1 MNIRVGVCFLAM
13 LVLTAAGAAA
23 QSVGATTGSLNGRV
37 ADASGGVLPG
47 VTVTATSPALQGART
62 TISNEEG
69 TYRLPGLPPGVYAV
83 QYDLGG
89 FGSVIREGINIGV
102 GFTATVNVDLKMASL
117 QETVTV
123 SGASPVVDVSSTKT
137 ATIFEAKQLE
147 SLPNARDFW
156 SIMAQ
161 APAVQ
166 LQRIDVGG
174 SSAGTQTGYSA
185 YDTKSDQHRPMVEGI
200 VNTEGTNAAGF
211 YYDYGAFDEVSV
223 GTGTSSAEM
232 PWPGIISQ
240 FVSKSGG
247 NKYHGRLYGDYENPS
262 VQSSNIDAAQTAAGL
277 KGSAS
282 LPVTELNRMH
292 RYYDLNGDLGGFLRK
307 DKVWWYGSLRQQ
319 DIQSVLPNF
328 PVKPFETGLKNVS
341 GKATYALSTNNKL
354 IAYAMW
360 GQKYQPNR
368 LDTYLI
374 AATAA
379 IHNSADSTLLQ
390 QYWGH
395 TYKGEWDSILS
406 DKMFFE
412 VRGGQ
417 FGYDW
422 PYRRNSNAP
431 AFQDL
436 STNVVSGG
444 NQDGWWTNRRRN
456 QVFGTLSIFK
466 DGWAGS
472 HNFKI
477 GGEVF
482 NESTEY
488 KRGAGGVGNVPGDV
502 LHVLRN
508 GLPSEVL
515 LFQSPVDSFDGLRT
529 FGAYITDTWRA
540 TGKLTL
546 SLGARFDRYRS
557 FLPAQTGPPSGTFN
571 TAPQVSFASIDNL
584 LTWNLPAPRL
594 GFTYDLVG
602 NGRTVIKGNYAQYW
616 WNPGTSVIAENLN
629 NNPVDWYNRYN
640 WVDKNGNGVW
650 DNGEQGL
657 LTASRGGVGSAI
669 LDPAGLNDTFTR
681 EAAAWVERELVPNV
695 GVHAGFVWRRIS
707 QLVQLN
713 NANRP
718 LSAFSAPTTIL
729 DPGPDG
735 VLHTADDGA
744 SIPGFNLSA
753 TALALPVLN
762 ELQNT
767 SGHDDFYTLELS
779 ASKRAT
785 GRWSMSG
792 SFSYRWNMDNASSYF
807 GNSLRALQDVATPND
822 LINTDAGRYNFTTW
836 AFKINGTYEAGYGL
850 RITPSIR
857 NQSGQ
862 PYGRTISAGTANGIN
877 YGTARIL
884 TEAIDSHRQDTITI
898 VDVRVE
904 KAFHI
909 GAGQT
914 VSAFVDGY
922 NLTNTNAATNINWS
936 SGSTYLTPSTII
948 PPRLA
953 RFGVRFD
960 W

>member
-1 MNIRVGVCFLAM
+1 MKIRLGVWLFAIFA
-13 LVLTAAGAAA
+13 LTGGAASA
-23 QSVGATTGSLNGRV
+23 QSVSATTGSLNGRI

-47 VTVTATSPALQGART
+47 VTVTATSPALQGTRT

-69 TYRLPGLPPGVYAV
+69 TYRIPGVPPGVYTV
-83 QYDLGG
+83 QYELGG
-89 FGSVIREGINIGV
+89 FGTVIRQAINISV
-102 GFTATVNVDLKMASL
+102 GFTASVNVELKVASL

-156 SIMAQ
+156 SIMGQ

-174 SSAGTQTGYSA
+174 STAGTQTGYSS
-185 YDTKSDQHRPMVEGI
+185 YDTKADQHRPMIEGI

-211 YYDYGAFDEVSV
+211 YYDYGAFEEVSV

-247 NKYHGRLYGDYENPS
+247 NTYHGRLYSDYESPS
-262 VQSSNIDAAQTAAGL
+262 VQSSNIDAAQIAAGL
-277 KGSAS
+277 KGSAT
-282 LPVTELNRMH
+282 LPATELNRMH
-292 RYYDLNGDLGGFLRK
+292 RYYDLNGDLGGFLKK
-307 DKVWWYGSLRQQ
+307 DTVWWYGSLRQQ

-341 GKATYALSTNNKL
+341 AKGTYAINPNNKL
-354 IAYAMW
+354 IGYGMW

-374 AATAA
+374 GATAA
-379 IHNSADSTLLQ
+379 IHNSADSTLNQ

-395 TYKGEWDSILS
+395 TYKAEWDSVLS

-422 PYRRNSNAP
+422 PYTRNSSAP

-444 NQDGWWTNRRRN
+444 NQDGWWTNRRRD

-477 GGEVF
+477 GGELF

-488 KRGAGGVGNVPGDV
+488 KRGFGGVGNVPGDV

-508 GLPSEVL
+508 GVPSEVL

-529 FGAYITDTWRA
+529 IGLYITDTWRA
-540 TGKLTL
+540 TSKLTL

-557 FLPAQTGPPSGTFN
+557 FLPSQIGPPTSAFN
-571 TAPQVSFASIDNL
+571 TAPPVSFAAVDNL

-594 GFTYDLVG
+594 GFTYDLTG
-602 NGRTVIKGNYAQYW
+602 NGKTVLKGNYAQYW

-629 NNPVDWYNRYN
+629 NNPVDWYNRYT
-640 WVDKNGNGVW
+640 WTDRNGNGVW
-650 DNGEQGL
+650 DQGEQSNL
-657 LTASRGGVGSAI
+657 SASRGGVGSAI
-669 LDPAGLNDTFTR
+669 LDPAGLQDTFTR
-681 EAAAWVERELVPNV
+681 EAAGWVEHELVPNV

-718 LSAFSAPTTIL
+718 LSAFNVPTTIL

-735 VLHTADDGA
+735 VLRTSDDGA
-744 SIPGFNLSA
+744 SIAGFNLSA
-753 TALALPVLN
+753 AALALPVLN

-767 SGHDDFYTLELS
+767 NGHDDFYTLELS
-779 ASKRAT
+779 ASKRAS

-792 SFSYRWNMDNASSYF
+792 SFSYRWNMDNSAAYF

-836 AFKINGTYEAGYGL
+836 AFKINGSYEAKYGI

-862 PYGRTISAGTANGIN
+862 PYGRTISAAAGNGIN

-884 TEAIDSHRQDTITI
+884 TEAIDSHRQDTIT
-898 VDVRVE
+898 VLDVRVE
-904 KAFHI
+904 KGFKI
-909 GAGQT
+909 SGRKNL
-914 VSAFVDGY
+914 SAFVDGY
-922 NLTNTNAATNINWS
+922 NLANTNAATNINWS
-936 SGSTYLTPSTII
+936 SGATFLTPSTII
-948 PPRLA
+948 GPRLA
-953 RFGVRFD
+953 RFGLKFD

>member
-1 MNIRVGVCFLAM
+1 MGIRVGVWVLALM
-13 LVLTAAGAAA
+13 ALAAGGADA
-23 QSVGATTGSLNGRV
+23 QSVGATTGSLNGRI

-69 TYRLPGLPPGVYAV
+69 AYRLPGVPPGVYTV

-89 FGSVIREGINIGV
+89 FGTVIREGINIGV
-102 GFTATVNVDLKMASL
+102 GVTATVNVELKVASL

-137 ATIFEAKQLE
+137 ATIFDAKQLE

-156 SIMAQ
+156 SVMAQ

-174 SSAGTQTGYSA
+174 SSAGTQTGYSS

-247 NKYHGRLYGDYENPS
+247 NTYHGRIYSDYQSPD
-262 VQSSNIDAAQTAAGL
+262 VQSTNIDAGQIAAGL

-282 LPVTELNRMH
+282 LPATELNRMH
-292 RYYDLNGDLGGFLRK
+292 TYYDLNGDVGGFLKK

-328 PVKPFETGLKNVS
+328 PVKPFETKLKNVS
-341 GKATYALSTNNKL
+341 AKATYSLNTNNKL
-354 IAYAMW
+354 IGYGMW

-368 LDTYLI
+368 LDTFLI
-374 AATAA
+374 GSGSA
-379 IHNSADSTLLQ
+379 IHNSADSTLKQ

-395 TYKGEWDSILS
+395 TYKAEWDSVLN
-406 DKMFFE
+406 DRMFFE

-422 PYRRNSNAP
+422 PYTRNSNAP

-456 QVFGTLSIFK
+456 QGFATQSIFK

-477 GGEVF
+477 GGELF
-482 NESTEY
+482 DESTEY
-488 KRGAGGVGNVPGDV
+488 KRGFGGVGNVPGDV

-508 GLPSEVL
+508 GLPTEVL

-529 FGAYITDTWRA
+529 LGLYVTDTWRA
-540 TGKLTL
+540 SSKLTL

-557 FLPAQTGPPSGTFN
+557 FLPAQIGPPTGTFN
-571 TAPQVSFASIDNL
+571 ASTQVSFAAVDNL

-594 GFTYDLVG
+594 GFTYDLMG
-602 NGRTVIKGNYAQYW
+602 NGKTVLKGNYAQYW
-616 WNPGTSVIAENLN
+616 WNPGTAVIAENLN

-640 WVDKNGNGVW
+640 WTDKNGNGVW
-650 DNGEQGL
+650 DNGEQGQ

-669 LDPAGLNDTFTR
+669 HDPAGLQDTFTR

-718 LSAFSAPTTIL
+718 LSAFSVPTTIL

-735 VLHTADDGA
+735 VLKTADDGP

-753 TALALPVLN
+753 AALALPVLN

-767 SGHDDFYTLELS
+767 GGKDDFYTLEMS

-785 GRWSMSG
+785 GRWSMNG
-792 SFSYRWNMDNASSYF
+792 SFSYRWNRDNSSSYF

-822 LINTDAGRYNFTTW
+822 LISTDGGRYNFTTW
-836 AFKINGTYEAGYGL
+836 AFKINGSYDARYGI
-850 RITPSIR
+850 RITPSLR

-862 PYGRTISAGTANGIN
+862 PYGRTISVAAANGIN
-877 YGTARIL
+877 YGSARIL
-884 TEAIDSHRQDTITI
+884 TEAIDTHRQDTIT
-898 VDVRVE
+898 VLDVRVE
-904 KAFHI
+904 KAFKVMP
-909 GAGQT
+909 GKT
-914 VSAFVDGY
+914 LSVFMDGY
-922 NLTNTNAATNINWS
+922 NLANTNAAANVNWS
-936 SGSTYLTPSTII
+936 SGATYLTPSTII

-953 RFGVRFD
+953 RFGAKFD